1 MEQVKQLLRDYLD
14 GKLTSEEFAIQY
26 LKLARKLRDETRESL
41 NQLPGLRQKLDQL
54 FADRFN
60 QVISESEYE
69 NRWHDLTG
77 PLSGVTVKPFSE
89 EDEILSHLFVEA
101 DAYRDNPADR
111 QAGLH
116 IGEDELRIQVAKALE
131 RLR

>member
-26 LKLARKLRDETRESL
+26 LKLARKLRDETYEAL
-41 NQLPGLRQKLDQL
+41 NQIPGLRQEFDQL

-69 NRWHDLTG
+69 KRWCDLTES
-77 PLSGVTVKPFSE
+77 LSGVTVKPFSE
-89 EDEILSHLFVEA
+89 EDEIC
-101 DAYRDNPADR
+101 
-111 QAGLH
+111 H
-116 IGEDELRIQVAKALE
+116 IFSS
-131 RLR
+131 RLTLTEITPKIGRPDYI